1 MSFFKLPNILLLELI
16 DPLFNDLE
24 LARGGF
30 SDTRYFRGPIGDDLV
45 VDESRVV
52 WGLNYE
58 VRMRVVICGA
68 VGNEILID
76 EDGIGLIVL
85 GLHSQLI

>member
-1 MSFFKLPNILLLELI
+1 MI
-16 DPLFNDLE
+16 DENWV
-24 LARGGF
+24 
-30 SDTRYFRGPIGDDLV
+30 I
-45 VDESRVV
+45 

-76 EDGIGLIVL
+76 EDGISLIVL
-85 GLHSQLI
+85 GLYPQLI